1 MKKIKASAILSIV
14 FGVIAILALFSMVF
28 LNNELEKYS
37 QSAALSVNRT
47 EKSLVEFE
55 LLIEEETSD
64 YSYYRD
70 IAQGFLP
77 SFNYHLYTGDDFVIA
92 KYKDFYWDKYTPVKD
107 SMRTAIA
114 NFTKVTDQ
122 EDYEKALKDFKNE
135 LENFGTAVD
144 YLENKEFK

>member
-1 MKKIKASAILSIV
+1 MKKTKILSII
-14 FGVIAILALFSMVF
+14 FGVIAFLALFSMVF

-37 QSAALSVNRT
+37 QAAALSVNET
-47 EKSLVEFE
+47 EKSLEEFE
-55 LLIEEETSD
+55 LLVEEETSD

-70 IAQGFLP
+70 IAQGFIP
-77 SFNYHLYTGDDFVIA
+77 SFNYHLITSDHFVLA

-107 SMRTAIA
+107 SMRNAVW
-114 NFTKVTDQ
+114 NFTKVTNQ
-122 EDYEKALKDFKNE
+122 ADYEEALKDFKTE

>member
-1 MKKIKASAILSIV
+1 MKKIKIATILSIV
-14 FGVIAILALFSMVF
+14 FGVIAFLALFSMIF
-28 LNNELEKYS
+28 LNNELEQYS
-37 QSAALSVNRT
+37 QAAALSVNET
-47 EKSLVEFE
+47 EKSLEEFE
-55 LLIEEETSD
+55 LLVEEETSD

-77 SFNYHLYTGDDFVIA
+77 SFNYHLKTSDHFVLA

-122 EDYEKALKDFKNE
+122 EDYEEALKDFKTE
-135 LENFGTAVD
+135 MENFGTAVD